1 MGPPHPCGVQT
12 RAREAA
18 REGGGW
24 GGRVE
29 GVVCEGNR
37 ALADSAPFEPC
48 DLELLGVGG
57 SVSPSISELPELWRA
72 ANSWTKNLL

>member
-1 MGPPHPCGVQT
+1 M
-12 RAREAA
+12 
-18 REGGGW
+18 
-24 GGRVE
+24 
-29 GVVCEGNR
+29 CEGNR